1 MNILNLKTILAI
13 MLAIISINACSKNAT
28 NPTEEKANQTSLKA
42 SITSSGELAVANETD
57 ALVIKQTEATN
68 DSYITSSKT
77 GNNQYTTVI
86 KSESEN
92 SEISM
97 VYENNS
103 LFPSKIINKN
113 SSETLNGNL
122 LNYNETEKTFDISW
136 VDAEDGTELFVSK
149 GVKLTKDIDYSQ
161 YESSDEETYELKTMV
176 NSSVIVDSINAYMD
190 ENQMARINWRK
201 VIYHIIQLLIAIFS

>member
-1 MNILNLKTILAI
+1 M
-13 MLAIISINACSKNAT
+13 
-28 NPTEEKANQTSLKA
+28 
-42 SITSSGELAVANETD
+42 
-57 ALVIKQTEATN
+57 VIKQTEATN

-136 VDAEDGTELFVSK
+136 VDAEDETELFVSK

-161 YESSDEETYELKTMV
+161 YESSDKETYELKTMV